1 MSDPKFTLAHYKD
14 LPKISIDVGF
24 MEKASNI
31 ACVPAEF
38 SWQDI
43 GTWGSVRDSFM
54 RDPAGNVASGDVFL
68 LDTNNSVIHSE
79 GPTIAAIGCNNMVI
93 VASKDAVLVMPEGKG
108 QDVKLVADWLAK
120 RKDKPL

>member
-1 MSDPKFTLAHYKD
+1 
-14 LPKISIDVGF
+14 

-43 GTWGSVRDSFM
+43 GTWGSVRDAFM
-54 RDPAGNVASGDVFL
+54 RDSAGNVTSGEVFL
-68 LDTNNSVIHSE
+68 LDTNNSVIHSD

-93 VASKDAVLVMPEGKG
+93 VASKDAVLVMPEGKD
-108 QDVKLVADWLAK
+108 QEVKHVAEWLAK
-120 RKDKPL
+120 RKEQSSK